1 MKIEEY
7 QENITKLLS
16 NPDTALAEM
25 DSVMEALKDDL
36 AARDSLLEE
45 NEKLKTSI
53 SDLRETNIKLY
64 LRSTGENQ
72 EPNKEEPEVDPD
84 VAATDEFFEN
94 LI

>member
-7 QENITKLLS
+7 QENITELLS

-25 DSVMEALKDDL
+25 DTVITALKDDL

-45 NEKLKTSI
+45 NEKLKSSI

-84 VAATDEFFEN
+84 VEAADKFFEN

>member
-84 VAATDEFFEN
+84 VEATDKFFEN